1 MLRRR
6 SLTELADNP
15 ELIDGIYNYCDRWC
29 ERCPFTSRCLV
40 YATEADEEVSLKE
53 QDVANTAFW
62 KELDSVFQETLSLI
76 PEWATASDFDLT
88 SLEDTSR
95 KRKRQQVDNHPLVL
109 TAKKYAN
116 SASDWFRQVDVEQT
130 SDNASPQPNEQ
141 INTARDVVQ
150 WYQYQI
156 AVKTMRALSG
166 RTEEFDLDTETSESL
181 KDSDGSAKVALIG
194 IDRSMAAWRLMQLAA
209 PQSATSIIPLILQL
223 ARLRNRTES
232 EFPEARHYI
241 RPGFDEVQ
249 AG

>member
-15 ELIDGIYNYCDRWC
+15 DLIDGIYNYCDRWC
-29 ERCPFTSRCLV
+29 ERCPFTSRWLV
-40 YATEADEEVSLKE
+40 YATEADEEVSLKD
-53 QDVANTAFW
+53 QDVANAAFW
-62 KELDSVFQETLSLI
+62 RELDSVLQETLSLI
-76 PEWATASDFDLT
+76 PEWATQSGFDLT

-116 SASDWFRQVDVEQT
+116 SASDWFKQVNVEHT
-130 SDNASPQPNEQ
+130 PDSPQPNQ
-141 INTARDVVQ
+141 QVDTAREVIE

-166 RTEEFDLDTETSESL
+166 RTEEFDLDSETSESP

-194 IDRSMAAWRLMQLAA
+194 IDRSLAGWRLMQLAA
-209 PQSATSIIPLILQL
+209 PESATSIIPLILQL

-232 EFPEARHYI
+232 EFPEARQYI
-241 RPGFDEVQ
+241 RPGFDELQ

>member
-6 SLTELADNP
+6 SLTQLANNP

-40 YATEADEEVSLKE
+40 YASEADEEVCQKE
-53 QDVANTAFW
+53 QDVANAAFW
-62 KELDSVFQETLSLI
+62 RELDSVLQDTLLLI
-76 PEWATASDFDLT
+76 PEWATASGFDLT
-88 SLEDTSR
+88 SLKDTSR

-116 SASDWFRQVDVEQT
+116 SASDWFRQVDLQQT
-130 SDNASPQPNEQ
+130 SDNPSPQPNEQ
-141 INTARDVVQ
+141 LNTSRDVIQ

-156 AVKTMRALSG
+156 AIKTMRALSG
-166 RTEEFDLDTETSESL
+166 RTEEFDQDTETSDSP

-194 IDRSMAAWRLMQLAA
+194 IDRSLAAWRLMQLAA
-209 PQSATSIIPLILQL
+209 PESATSIITLILQL

-232 EFPEARHYI
+232 EFPDARNYI
-241 RPGFDEVQ
+241 RPGFDEVR
-249 AG
+249 AS

>member
-1 MLRRR
+1 MSRRR
-6 SLTELADNP
+6 SLTELAENP

-53 QDVANTAFW
+53 QDVANAAFW
-62 KELDSVFQETLSLI
+62 TELDSVLQETLSII

-116 SASDWFRQVDVEQT
+116 SASDWFRQVDAEHT
-130 SDNASPQPNEQ
+130 SDNSSPKPNEQ
-141 INTARDVVQ
+141 INTARDVIE

-166 RTEEFDLDTETSESL
+166 RTEEFDLDTETSESP

-194 IDRSMAAWRLMQLAA
+194 IDRSLAGWRLMQLAA
-209 PQSATSIIPLILQL
+209 PESATSIIPLILQL
-223 ARLRNRTES
+223 ARLRNLTES
-232 EFPEARHYI
+232 EFPEARQYI
-241 RPGFDEVQ
+241 RPGFDEVR

>member
-1 MLRRR
+1 MRRR
-6 SLTELADNP
+6 SLTQLADNP
-15 ELIDGIYNYCDRWC
+15 DLIDGIYNYCDRWC

-53 QDVANTAFW
+53 QDVANASFW
-62 KELDSVFQETLSLI
+62 RDLDSVFRETLSLI
-76 PEWATASDFDLT
+76 PEWATASAFDLT
-88 SLEDTSR
+88 LLEDTSR

-109 TAKKYAN
+109 TAKRYAN

-130 SDNASPQPNEQ
+130 SDNTSPQPNEQ

-166 RTEEFDLDTETSESL
+166 RTEESDLDTETSDSP

-194 IDRSMAAWRLMQLAA
+194 VDRSMTAWRLMQLAA
-209 PQSATSIIPLILQL
+209 PETEPSIIPLILQL
-223 ARLRNRTES
+223 ARLRNRIET
-232 EFPEARHYI
+232 EFPEARQYI